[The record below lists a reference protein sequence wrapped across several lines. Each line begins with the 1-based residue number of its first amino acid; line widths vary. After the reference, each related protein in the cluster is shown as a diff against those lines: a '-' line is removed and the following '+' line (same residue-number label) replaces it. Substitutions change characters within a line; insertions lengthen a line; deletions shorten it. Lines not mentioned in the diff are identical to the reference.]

1 MSKLLCK
8 VMDTDSAFKLL
19 KWPLTRP
26 LIKKQIS
33 TTIQEVIKEIYVNC
47 FVLWYIWY

>member
-1 MSKLLCK
+1 MSELLCK
-8 VMDTDSAFKLL
+8 VMDTDSVFNLL
-19 KWPLTRP
+19 KWPITRP

-33 TTIQEVIKEIYVNC
+33 TTIQEVIEEIYVNC